1 MAGKGQGRGM
11 AWHGSV
17 WQGRGRVGVWLG
29 MVAYGRVGAE

>member
-1 MAGKGQGRGM
+1 M

-29 MVAYGRVGAE
+29 MVVYGRVRAG